1 MDKNTIIGLILI
13 FALLMGWQQY
23 MKPKAQAIEAQK
35 ALQDSLARATQVDK
49 SKPATRQNDTV
60 SSNQQVDSPLDE
72 TIVQTASA
80 TKLGPFAPAGIGK
93 NQELTLENDLIKI
106 VFNSKGGVI
115 RYAELKKYYKVDED
129 DRKKELKSP
138 LRLLAND
145 KNRFEYRIPVK
156 GAANGL
162 VKTGDLYF
170 DAQVDGNTIVFKA
183 NAGEGRYFEQKYTL
197 SSSDYS
203 LDYAISAKGLSAFSG
218 GESEDLKLYW
228 LNYLDKLEKNE
239 GFERNYST
247 VYFRP
252 TDDSPDYCA
261 CTSSDT
267 EDKSSVPIRWIAH
280 ANQFFNTSIVA
291 EKPFKGAVMETEML
305 DPSDSSLKKLR
316 TELTIPAES
325 IHNASFTMKMY
336 LGPNEFDRLRAM
348 GYNLE
353 DVIPFGAS
361 ILGSINRWVVRPV
374 FNFLLQFISSKGLVI
389 LLLTFLVKMVVYP
402 LTYRML
408 YSQAKMGALKP
419 QLAGLKDKFKDDP
432 QQQQVETMKIYREFG
447 VNPLG
452 GCLPSLLQMPIWI
465 ALYRFFPA
473 AIEFRQASFL
483 WATDLSSY
491 DVAMRLPFEIPMGF
505 GSHISAFTLLW
516 AISTLVYTYYSTR
529 DMDFSA
535 NPAMKYMQYI
545 MPLLFLG
552 FFNSYASGLT
562 CYLLFSNL
570 ITIGQTIV
578 TRNYIIDKEKI
589 MAQLEAYRKQPKKK
603 GGWQDRLESA
613 MKEQQRIQT
622 EKAKQAQQKNK
633 K

>member
-35 ALQDSLARATQVDK
+35 ALQDSLARTAQAQK
-49 SKPATRQNDTV
+49 STPAVQSADSKAGVKQKPEQKLNDALF
-60 SSNQQVDSPLDE
+60 QAE
-72 TIVQTASA
+72 TAS
-80 TKLGPFAPAGIGK
+80 KLGPFALAGVGE
-93 NQELTLENDLIKI
+93 NQQYVLENELIKI
-106 VFNSKGGVI
+106 VFSNKGGKI
-115 RYAELKKYYKVDED
+115 LYAELKKYHKVDED
-129 DRKKELKSP
+129 ERKREVKSP
-138 LRLLAND
+138 LRLLADD
-145 KNRFEYRIPVK
+145 KNRFEYRIPVQ
-156 GAANGL
+156 GAANGQ

-170 DAQVDGNTIVFKA
+170 DAKVEGNTITFRA
-183 NAGEGRYFEQKYTL
+183 NAGQGRYFEQKYTL
-197 SSSDYS
+197 TSDDYS
-203 LDYAISAKGLSAFSG
+203 LQYAISSKGLSSFSDES
-218 GESEDLKLYW
+218 GELKLYW

-252 TDDSPDYCA
+252 AEDTPDYCS
-261 CTSSDT
+261 CTSSET
-267 EDKSSVPIRWIAH
+267 EDKSTVPIRWVSH
-280 ANQFFNTSIVA
+280 SNQFFNTSIVA
-291 EKPFKGAVMETEML
+291 EKPFKGAIMATEML
-305 DPSDSSLKKLR
+305 DPSDGSLKKLR
-316 TELTIPAES
+316 SELTIPIDAVD
-325 IHNASFTMKMY
+325 NTGFAMKMY
-336 LGPNEFDRLRAM
+336 IGPNEFDRLRAM

-353 DVIPFGAS
+353 DVIPFGTS

-374 FNFLLQFISSKGLVI
+374 FNFLLDFISSKGLVI
-389 LLLTFLVKMVVYP
+389 LILTFLVKMAVYP

-491 DVAMRLPFEIPMGF
+491 DVAMRLPFEIPFGF

-613 MKEQQRIQT
+613 MKEQQRIQA
-622 EKAKQAQQKNK
+622 ERAKQAQQKNK

>member
-1 MDKNTIIGLILI
+1 MDRNTIIGLILI

-35 ALQDSLARATQVDK
+35 ALQDSLARA
-49 SKPATRQNDTV
+49 
-60 SSNQQVDSPLDE
+60 NQPK
-72 TIVQTASA
+72 ASA
-80 TKLGPFAPAGIGK
+80 QAEQLKDTSAVVKKAAVPEQDSLARAASASRLGPFAPAASGTP
-93 NQELTLENDLIKI
+93 QEYTLENDLVKI
-106 VFNSKGGVI
+106 VFSNKGGRI
-115 RYAELKKYYKVDED
+115 LYAELKQYYKVDED
-129 DRKKELKSP
+129 ERKKEVKSP
-138 LRLLAND
+138 LRLLFNE
-145 KNRFEYRIPVK
+145 KNRFEYSIPIQ
-156 GAANGL
+156 GTANGEI
-162 VKTGDLYF
+162 KTGNLFF
-170 DAQVDGNTIVFKA
+170 DTKLSDNSITFKA
-183 NAGEGRYFEQKYTL
+183 DAGAGRYFEQKYTL
-197 SSSDYS
+197 SPDDYS
-203 LDYAISAKGLSAFSG
+203 LQYSITAHGLSELMGDQDAMV
-218 GESEDLKLYW
+218 KLNW
-228 LNYLDKLEKNE
+228 INYLDKLEKNE

-252 TDDSPDYCA
+252 AEDTPDYCS
-261 CTSSDT
+261 CTSTET
-267 EDKSSVPIRWIAH
+267 EDKSSVPIRWVAH
-280 ANQFFNTSIVA
+280 ANQFFNTALVA
-291 EKPFKGAVMETEML
+291 EKPFKGAIMKTELL
-305 DPSDSSLKKLR
+305 DPSDNSLKKLSS
-316 TELTIPAES
+316 EITIPLGSTEHDNFAM
-325 IHNASFTMKMY
+325 NMY

-353 DVIPFGAS
+353 DVIPFGSS

-374 FNFLLQFISSKGLVI
+374 FNFLLGFISSKGLVI
-389 LLLTFLVKMVVYP
+389 LLLTFLVKMAVYP

-505 GSHISAFTLLW
+505 GSHISAFTVLW
-516 AISTLVYTYYSTR
+516 AVSTLVYTYYSTR

-603 GGWQDRLESA
+603 GGWQDRLEQA

-622 EKAKQAQQKNK
+622 ERAKQAQQKNK